1 MKDFTPIHD
10 SIMSR
15 RDLAFGPKCLFGR
28 LYRYGQKDG
37 KIFPSLPTLATE
49 LGTSPDSVKRFRDQ
63 LTDAGLIRVTTLPFL
78 SHLLCPD

>member
-15 RDLAFGPKCLFGR
+15 RDLAFGAKCLFGR

-37 KIFPSLPTLATE
+37 KIFPSKATRNMVE
-49 LGTSPDSVKRFRDQ
+49 RISYFRKDRVETQATSS
-63 LTDAGLIRVTTLPFL
+63 
-78 SHLLCPD
+78 